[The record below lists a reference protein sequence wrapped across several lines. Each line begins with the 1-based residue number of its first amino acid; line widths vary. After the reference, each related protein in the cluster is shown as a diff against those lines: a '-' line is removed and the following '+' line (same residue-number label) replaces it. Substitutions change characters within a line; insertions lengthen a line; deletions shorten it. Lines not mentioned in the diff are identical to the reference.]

1 MIYIVEDDEF
11 IRDGMLSLLMEEGY
25 QVQGFCTLE
34 ECEKALSEEIPE
46 LMVLDALLP
55 DGNGFD
61 FCKKLRES
69 YSFPVLFLTCCDEEY
84 NTVRGFESGADDY
97 VTKPF
102 RVKELLLRIRAL
114 LRRSGQAFLLDG
126 EQIKKQ
132 EGYVID
138 LNYHQVFLKG
148 ENIGLTPTEFLIFA
162 YLYKKRGKLVS
173 RRELLYDVWDLRE
186 AYIDE
191 NTLNVHISG
200 LRKKLGEEGGKLETV
215 RGIGYRLN
223 L

>member
-11 IRDGMLSLLMEEGY
+11 IRDGMLSLLIEEGY
-25 QVQGFCTLE
+25 QVQGFCTLG
-34 ECEKALSEEIPE
+34 ECERALSQEIPE

-61 FCKKLRES
+61 FCKKLREN

-102 RVKELLLRIRAL
+102 RVKELLLRIKAL
-114 LRRSGQAFLLDG
+114 LRRSGQAFRLDG
-126 EQIKKQ
+126 GQIKKQ